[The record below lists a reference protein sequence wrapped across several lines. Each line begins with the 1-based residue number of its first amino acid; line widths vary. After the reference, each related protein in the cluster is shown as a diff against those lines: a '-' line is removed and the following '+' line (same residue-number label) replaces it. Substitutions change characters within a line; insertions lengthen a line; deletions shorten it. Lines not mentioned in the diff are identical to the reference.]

1 VNSPLKI
8 NPLVTGRLSWVYT
21 IHCLCICVCTCACL
35 LAGSPFNINVIDP
48 SKATA
53 RGDGLDMV
61 QCNQMTSFFLSAP
74 SAQLNEF
81 DVTIIGNGSSAI
93 PYTDRAKTEHV
104 AIRTYSADNKWD
116 FFVYI
121 YNTIQYNTIQYNIK
135 LITRHM

>member
-1 VNSPLKI
+1 
-8 NPLVTGRLSWVYT
+8 
-21 IHCLCICVCTCACL
+21 
-35 LAGSPFNINVIDP
+35 
-48 SKATA
+48 
-53 RGDGLDMV
+53 MV